1 MRIHFIGIGGVSM
14 SALAKLMLVW
24 EHEVSG
30 SDVAFNSNVLELM
43 ELGAKV
49 YVGIE
54 KEVVEKAD
62 LIVYSASIKEDD
74 LELNYAREFKKRII
88 PRSYFLKEVSEE
100 FNECVAVSGTH
111 GKTTVSQMLGEILL
125 KSNREFTLHA
135 GGQGKNGNLIY
146 KGRDIFVTEACEYN
160 RSFLALRP
168 NVSVILN
175 VEYDHPDTY
184 KNMGEI
190 YESFNSFSLNTKRGG
205 TVVVSKDSEFYNIVK
220 CSYKH
225 ICTYSLKSIA
235 DFTATNIINYCN
247 GVYGFQIVE
256 KGHPNI
262 DIKLKVAGIHNVE
275 NALSAYATA
284 RVMGLAPKTI
294 QRGLEAFM
302 GVKGRMECLGS
313 LDGATIY
320 YDYAHHPTE
329 IKTAIR
335 TALELSDK
343 GRLKVVFQPHTLSRT
358 EALLE
363 EFTTSFQGANEV
375 YIFKEY
381 LARKEEGGLSAYELY
396 ERMKGGEDVFY
407 YANSLELCQALADSL
422 EKGDLLL
429 FLGAGDV
436 GEIGRLLL
444 K

>member
-1 MRIHFIGIGGVSM
+1 M
-14 SALAKLMLVW
+14 SALAKLMLIW

-30 SDVAFNSNVLELM
+30 SDIAFNSNVLELM

-54 KEVVEKAD
+54 KGMVERAD
-62 LIVYSASIKEDD
+62 LVVYSASIKEDD
-74 LELNYAREFKKRII
+74 VELNYARDLGKRII

-100 FNECVAVSGTH
+100 FNECIAVSGTH

-125 KSNREFTLHA
+125 RSAREFTLHA

-146 KGRDIFVTEACEYN
+146 KGKDVFVTEACEYN

-168 NVSVILN
+168 SVAVILN

-190 YESFNSFSLNTKRGG
+190 CEAFNSFSLNTKRGG
-205 TVVVSKDSEFYNIVK
+205 VVVVSKDCEFYNIVR

-225 ICTYSLKSIA
+225 IYTYSIKSTA

-247 GVYGFQIVE
+247 GIYGFQIAE

-262 DIKLKVAGIHNVE
+262 DIKLRVAGVHNVE

-284 RVMGLAPKTI
+284 RVMGIDAKTI
-294 QRGLEAFM
+294 QKGLEEFC

-313 LDGATIY
+313 FSGATLY
-320 YDYAHHPTE
+320 CDYAHHPTE
-329 IKTAIR
+329 IRTAIR

-343 GRLKVVFQPHTLSRT
+343 GRLRVVFQPHTLSRT

-363 EFTTSFQGANEV
+363 EFTTSFQGASEV

-381 LARKEEGGLSAYELY
+381 LARKEEGGLSAYDLY
-396 ERMKGGEDVFY
+396 ERMKGGEGIFY
-407 YANSLELCQALADSL
+407 YANALELCTALAGSL
-422 EKGDLLL
+422 EKGDILL

-436 GEIGRLLL
+436 SEVGRLLL